1 MTHMNEKGAVDSI
14 AEHRA
19 SIDELDARIL
29 ALLNERAEHSLAIR
43 ALKPSA
49 KMGLYDPKRE
59 EEIFT
64 RLGEVNEGPMY
75 AQDVRQI
82 FGTILQVMK
91 ELRS

>member
-1 MTHMNEKGAVDSI
+1 MHDKNAVESI

-19 SIDELDARIL
+19 AIDELDARIVG
-29 ALLNERAEHSLAIR
+29 LLNERAGHSLAIR

-59 EEIFT
+59 EEIFA
-64 RLGEVNEGPMY
+64 RLAEVNEGPMY
-75 AQDVRQI
+75 AQDVQQI
-82 FGTILQVMK
+82 YATVLQVMK

>member
-1 MTHMNEKGAVDSI
+1 MHEKNAVESI

-19 SIDELDARIL
+19 AIDELDARIVG
-29 ALLNERAEHSLAIR
+29 LLNERAGHSLAIR

-59 EEIFT
+59 EEIFA
-64 RLGEVNEGPMY
+64 RLAEVNEGPMY

-82 FGTILQVMK
+82 YATVLQVMK